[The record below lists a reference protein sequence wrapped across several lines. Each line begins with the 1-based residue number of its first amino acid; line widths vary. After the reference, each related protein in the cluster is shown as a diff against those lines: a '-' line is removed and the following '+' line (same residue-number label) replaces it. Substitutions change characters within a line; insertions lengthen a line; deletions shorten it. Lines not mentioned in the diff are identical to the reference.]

1 MIIDIILLGVI
12 FDRNRN
18 IICNTPTNFSRDLA
32 SLIHRTK
39 KDKSVTFLNENS
51 PIPVLSYIIKVYSS
65 KASKLW
71 IVTRFINPRDF
82 FQCRISRNLS
92 LGRNDFCGKI

>member
-32 SLIHRTK
+32 LLIHRTR
-39 KDKSVTFLNENS
+39 KDKSVTVLNGNS
-51 PIPVLSYIIKVYSS
+51 PIPVVSYIIKVYSS
-65 KASKLW
+65 KVSKLW

-82 FQCRISRNLS
+82 FSM
-92 LGRNDFCGKI
+92 